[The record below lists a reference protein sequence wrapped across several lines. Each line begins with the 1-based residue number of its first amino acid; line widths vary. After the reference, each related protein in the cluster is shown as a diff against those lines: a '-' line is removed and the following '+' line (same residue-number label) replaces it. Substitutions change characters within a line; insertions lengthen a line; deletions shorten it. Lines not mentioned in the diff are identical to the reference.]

1 MKPASQS
8 FLFFVPGKVVRN
20 LSRTIVNAEK
30 LNNNKEMNASR

>member
-8 FLFFVPGKVVRN
+8 FLFVPGKVVRN